1 MFHLHKRGD
10 WFRCRRRV
18 LSKLHY
24 RPLFARL
31 YRHRPGVFAVEH
43 FAVRSQSNGLIALS
57 TQLRNCLQFT
67 ISLSSYSLR
76 PCWSILWMAGREPP
90 DLFRFNFAPM
100 YKSED
105 ESRVFKRVY
114 PWNVDIFFFL
124 SEDKSNLI
132 YVVRIRLLIWIY
144 RSCDFSFV
152 FEFPILFVTIIVIY
166 VEFIWVKT
174 SWILNLR
181 DMNLSICINGI
192 L

>member
-114 PWNVDIFFFL
+114 LWNVDIYTYSFFQ
-124 SEDKSNLI
+124 KINQ
-132 YVVRIRLLIWIY
+132 IWFM
-144 RSCDFSFV
+144 SC
-152 FEFPILFVTIIVIY
+152 E
-166 VEFIWVKT
+166 
-174 SWILNLR
+174 
-181 DMNLSICINGI
+181 
-192 L
+192 